1 MKNKRTVGVVL
12 GLLLLLLSIR
22 VFLRYDTLGMLL
34 AIGLGSL
41 ISGGV
46 LTILR
51 NKQPVSVPIRIL
63 LGILLLAVVGTLFAA
78 WQHLLPR

>member
-1 MKNKRTVGVVL
+1 MKNKRTIGVVL

-34 AIGLGSL
+34 AIGLCSL

-63 LGILLLAVVGTLFAA
+63 LLAVVGTLFAA
-78 WQHLLPR
+78 WQHLLPW